1 MQMEDNKKVEEL
13 ADKINS
19 IITKNGALVSGM
31 GILAENTKKMIEILD
46 KIQKFMYF
54 MEKRQDE
61 MFKFMK
67 EKSLNI

>member
-1 MQMEDNKKVEEL
+1 MEDNKKVEEL